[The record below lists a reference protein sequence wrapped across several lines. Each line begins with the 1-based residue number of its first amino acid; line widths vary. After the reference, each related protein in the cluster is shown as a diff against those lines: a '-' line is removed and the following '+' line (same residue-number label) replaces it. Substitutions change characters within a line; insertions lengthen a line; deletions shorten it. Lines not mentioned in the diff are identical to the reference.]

1 LLRPW
6 LRRFFAKSAKVAA
19 SLEVTTMSEFPN
31 DSSDASPSEDR
42 RYRLMVEA
50 VTDYAIYMLDA
61 GGHVTSWNAGGER
74 FKGYN
79 SKEILG
85 KHFSLFYTA
94 EDRATGLP
102 ARALATAASEGRFES
117 EGWRVRKD
125 GGQFWAHV
133 VIDPIRTPEG
143 TLIGFA
149 KITRDLTERRRAE
162 ETLKRSQEQFQ
173 LLVRGVADYAIYML
187 DVTGHV
193 SNWNL
198 GAQRIK
204 GYEESEIVG
213 MHFSRFY
220 TEQDRARGE
229 PNRTLTTAEREGR
242 FEAEGWRVR
251 KDGSLFWAN
260 VVVDALRD
268 PAGKLIGYAKITR
281 DVTEK
286 RDAQRA
292 LEKAREALFQSQ
304 KMDAIG
310 RLTGGVAHDFNN
322 ILMAVLGSLSLLKK
336 RVGSDAKAATLVEN
350 ATLAARRGA
359 SLTQRMLAFARRQ
372 ALQPEPVHV
381 RTLLEAMGELLIRT
395 LGPTLLIEAQFP
407 PHLPPAMVDANQL
420 ELAVLNLAANA
431 RDAMPNGGKIV
442 IAGALTT
449 FEAGSAEQAK
459 LNPGKYLC
467 LSVTDQGEGMDEATL
482 ARAAEPFFTTKG
494 VGKGTG
500 LGLSMVDGLAAQSGG
515 RFELSS
521 TPGVGTIARLWLPVA
536 VEEPVRQAP
545 TVSAPAAP
553 IPPQVVLV
561 VDDDAL
567 VLKNHVAMLEDLG
580 HTVVPAA
587 SATEALEILSANEQI
602 SVMVTDHAMPRM
614 TGAEL
619 IQKVRVQRPEL
630 PTILATGFA
639 ELSGDLAQGIP
650 RLSKPFDQEELAEAL
665 ADVVKR

>member
-1 LLRPW
+1 
-6 LRRFFAKSAKVAA
+6 
-19 SLEVTTMSEFPN
+19 MSEFPN